1 MSIPILPTRVGILPT
16 YSGGSLLLF
25 VLSAED
31 SIPPAL
37 GRTSADTQL
46 GESRAETY
54 EGRALQTIAEREPI
68 DEARAFGPAG
78 GHPGVAGR

>member
-1 MSIPILPTRVGILPT
+1 MSIPILPT
-16 YSGGSLLLF
+16 YSGGSLLPF

-31 SIPPAL
+31 AIPPAL

-68 DEARAFGPAG
+68 DEARACAFGPAG

>member
-1 MSIPILPTRVGILPT
+1 MSIPILPTYL
-16 YSGGSLLLF
+16 GGSLLPF

-31 SIPPAL
+31 AIPPAL
-37 GRTSADTQL
+37 GRTSADTQLGL